1 MERALID
8 NRVLVTEITTSANW
22 CMRAGA
28 LSGRHLVRF
37 HSRARR
43 AKPASVVEAV
53 LRWARGCKM
62 ALRLFGPAAYAWA
75 EGREA
80 DVPWWRSP
88 LLMANFDVL
97 YSSCLHVDA
106 GLQRS

>member
-8 NRVLVTEITTSANW
+8 KRVLITEITTSANW

-53 LRWARGCKM
+53 LRWARACKM
-62 ALRLFGPAAYAWA
+62 ALRLFRPAAYAWA
-75 EGREA
+75 EGLEA
-80 DVPWWRSP
+80 DVPWWRRR
-88 LLMANFDVL
+88 L
-97 YSSCLHVDA
+97 VD
-106 GLQRS
+106 GKLRRVVQ